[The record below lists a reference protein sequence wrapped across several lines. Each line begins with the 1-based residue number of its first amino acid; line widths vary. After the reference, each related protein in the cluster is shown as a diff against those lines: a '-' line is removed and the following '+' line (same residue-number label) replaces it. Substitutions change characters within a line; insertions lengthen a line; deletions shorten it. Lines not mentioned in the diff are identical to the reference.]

1 MIAACRYAPLRGMT
15 VLFPGPPMSVVGMA
29 AAMEGA
35 KLVTGMACEAMA
47 RDGRGLGGAYAFAR

>member
-1 MIAACRYAPLRGMT
+1 MT